1 MRSFEQ
7 ELQTII
13 RVLPFNSSQTMFD
26 VFVKVAKL
34 LETNRSRA
42 IGIKMS
48 SLNCQLE
55 DIRNAVYNM
64 DTSVVDM
71 ERYSEMKLLMF

>member
-1 MRSFEQ
+1 
-7 ELQTII
+7 
-13 RVLPFNSSQTMFD
+13 MFRYRLWIKLHCF
-26 VFVKVAKL
+26 VFFQVAKL
-34 LETNRSRA
+34 LNADRSRA

-71 ERYSEMKLLMF
+71 ER